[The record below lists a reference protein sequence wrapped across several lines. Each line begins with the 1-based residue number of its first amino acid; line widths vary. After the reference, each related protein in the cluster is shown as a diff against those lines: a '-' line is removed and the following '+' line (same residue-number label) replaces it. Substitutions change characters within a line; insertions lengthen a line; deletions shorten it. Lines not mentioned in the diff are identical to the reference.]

1 MDAGKGAARKNWKD
15 QLAELDREYGW
26 DTTEGNLDWDEE
38 VDKDK
43 DNDEGK
49 GDEAKG
55 RGLGAEEGRTLGA
68 RRRKSRTAVAAGRE
82 VLFYN
87 NKHDQE
93 DESAIVSEDDEEYFS
108 AVETMGEEQTM
119 RRFSSRTCSRRKDD
133 DDDDE
138 DTAACQTTS
147 RQGRN
152 RRGEDF
158 ELRPGLMVYLEHRFG
173 PHFDYEDRC
182 FCHEWLVDQ
191 REQRIRTERMYYAH
205 AGTVLLKEGC
215 VLRPFPEDDLPGTE
229 EVDKPMVTVTTPD
242 GEIFWPHME
251 PDDEATQDLTHER
264 PPSSPP
270 TD

>member
-1 MDAGKGAARKNWKD
+1 MDAGKGAARKKWKD
-15 QLAELDREYGW
+15 QLAELDRECGW

-43 DNDEGK
+43 DK
-49 GDEAKG
+49 GDVAKG
-55 RGLGAEEGRTLGA
+55 RGLGAHKGKTLGA
-68 RRRKSRTAVAAGRE
+68 RRRKSRTAVAEGRE

-87 NKHDQE
+87 NKHNRE

-108 AVETMGEEQTM
+108 AVEEMGEEPIM
-119 RRFSSRTCSRRKDD
+119 RRFSSRSRQEEDGD
-133 DDDDE
+133 

-147 RQGRN
+147 HQGQN

-158 ELRPGLMVYLEHRFG
+158 EIRPGLMAYLEHRFG
-173 PHFDYEDRC
+173 PQFDYEDRC

-191 REQRIRTERMYYAH
+191 REQRIRTERNYYAH

-215 VLRPFPEDDLPGTE
+215 VLRAYPEDEVPGTE
-229 EVDKPMVTVTTPD
+229 DVDKPMVTVTTPD

-251 PDDEATQDLTHER
+251 RDDDSTHDSTHES
-264 PPSSPP
+264 PPSPPP